1 MNDNPVIKVLL
12 VDDDEDD
19 YLITKEL
26 LLDIDEMKF
35 DVHWISS
42 YHEALEA
49 AESTHYNICLFDYRL
64 GELTGLELL
73 TELNNNGCKSPII
86 LLTGQGDHEVD
97 VQAMKAGASDYLV
110 KGKIDSG
117 LLERSIRHAI
127 ERKRAEEQILH
138 LAYYDS
144 LTDLPNRVLFKE
156 RLDTVLEINK
166 RHKRLAAMLFLDL
179 DNFKRI
185 NDTLGHRIGDSLL
198 RGVAGRL
205 VSNRCIRKSDSIGN
219 TCEPQKGE
227 LHKATVA
234 RLGGDEFT
242 ILLSEITKGQD
253 AGKVAQR
260 IIDELSRPFTLDG
273 HEIFITTS
281 IGITIYPLDGEDIDS
296 LLKNAD
302 IAMYKAKSQGKNN
315 YKFFKHSMN
324 ATAME
329 RLKMENDLHKALQR
343 EEFVLYYQPQIEIT
357 TGKILG
363 MEALIR
369 WQHPKD
375 GMISPSMFIPL
386 AEETGMILPIG
397 EWTLHTACKQN
408 KKWQEMGFD
417 PITVSVN
424 LSSTQF
430 ERSNLIRTI
439 IDSLNESFLSPRYL
453 ILEITE
459 TILMQTKEA
468 TIAILHELTKM
479 GLQFS
484 LDDFGT
490 GYSSLSYLRCFPL
503 YSLKIDR
510 SFISDTITNKATAN
524 IVKAIIAMAHS
535 LNIKVVAEG
544 VETEDQVDFL
554 YAQNCDEIQGFV
566 RSRPLSP
573 KQATEALEREK
584 EGNGMGRKMHSKY
597 NIHLEKQ
604 E

>member
-1 MNDNPVIKVLL
+1 MNDNQVIKVLL

-26 LLDIDEMKF
+26 LLDIEEMKF
-35 DVHWISS
+35 DIDWISS
-42 YHEALEA
+42 YDEALETA
-49 AESTHYNICLFDYRL
+49 DRTHHDIYFFDYRL
-64 GELTGLELL
+64 GEHNGLELL
-73 TELNNNGCKSPII
+73 TELVTNGCRVPII

-97 VQAMKAGASDYLV
+97 VKAMKAGASDYLV

-117 LLERSIRHAI
+117 LLERSIRHSI

-144 LTDLPNRVLFKE
+144 LTDLPNRVLFNE
-156 RLDTVLEINK
+156 RLDTVLAINK

-198 RGVAGRL
+198 RRVAERL
-205 VSNRCIRKSDSIGN
+205 VSNRCIRRSDSIGN
-219 TCEPQKGE
+219 TSEIKEGE

-242 ILLSEITKGQD
+242 ILLSEIAKSQD

-260 IIDELSRPFTLDG
+260 IIDELSQPFILDD

-343 EEFVLYYQPQIEIT
+343 EELVLYYQPQIEVT
-357 TGKILG
+357 TGKIIG

-369 WQHPKD
+369 WQHPQD
-375 GMISPSMFIPL
+375 GMISPNRFIPL
-386 AEETGMILPIG
+386 AEETGMVLPIG
-397 EWTLHTACKQN
+397 EWTLQTACKQN

-424 LSSTQF
+424 LSTIQF

-439 IDSLNESFLSPRYL
+439 IDALNESFLSPRYL

-468 TIAILHELTKM
+468 TIAILHELNKM

-510 SFISDTITNKATAN
+510 SFVSDINNNGATAN

-535 LNIKVVAEG
+535 LNMKVVAEG
-544 VETEDQVDFL
+544 VETEEQADFL
-554 YAQNCDEIQGFV
+554 CTHNCDEIQGFV
-566 RSRPLSP
+566 RSRPLSS
-573 KQATEALEREK
+573 QSATEALKREK
-584 EGNGMGRKMHSKY
+584 EGNGIGMTIHRKYKTY
-597 NIHLEKQ
+597 Y
-604 E
+604 